1 MRRFLTLAFVST
13 ILLSCG
19 NNDSFVIDGYA
30 ESADDGDTITLAYS
44 SDGKQIAIT
53 DRAVVKNHRFRFE
66 GKTEKDRIF
75 YIGHKKNGQQL
86 YTLFFLEK
94 GNISANIGKE
104 RCRIGGTPLNDLYNS
119 ATDSIR
125 HYTKELDSIRY
136 RIKCDSRPFGCNME
150 EHCLSGFNVQNRM
163 TEYIRSAINGNID
176 NVFGL
181 YMLVVY
187 NSLFDADEFSRI
199 AGNIPEE
206 NTDRENNCLY
216 DIIMEIKNDRQSPE
230 NIEDIMNAANDVYYS
245 H

>member
-1 MRRFLTLAFVST
+1 MKRFLAFAFVST
-13 ILLSCG
+13 MLLACS
-19 NNDSFVIDGYA
+19 NRDKFEIDGYA
-30 ESADDGDTITLAYS
+30 ENANDGDTIALAYS
-44 SDGKQIAIT
+44 SDGRHIIIS
-53 DRAVVKNHRFRFE
+53 DRTIVKNRRFCFE
-66 GKTEKDRIF
+66 GKTEKGRIF
-75 YIGHKKNGQQL
+75 YIVHKVSGQPV

-104 RCRIGGTPLNDLYNS
+104 GCRIGGTPLNDLYNS
-119 ATDSIR
+119 ATDSIKR
-125 HYTKELDSIRY
+125 YTEELDSIRY
-136 RIKCDSRPFGCNME
+136 RMKCDSRPFGCNME

-187 NSLFDADEFSRI
+187 NSLFDADEFSGI

>member
-1 MRRFLTLAFVST
+1 MIRFLTLAFVST
-13 ILLSCG
+13 ILLACS
-19 NNDSFVIDGYA
+19 NSENYRINGYA
-30 ESADDGDTITLAYS
+30 ENANDGDTIALAYS
-44 SDGKQIAIT
+44 CDGRHIIISDRTI
-53 DRAVVKNHRFRFE
+53 VKNRCFCFE
-66 GKTEKDRIF
+66 GKTEKGRIF
-75 YIGHKKNGQQL
+75 YIGHKEEGEL
-86 YTLFFLEK
+86 RYTLFFLEK

-104 RCRIGGTPLNDLYNS
+104 GCRIGGTPLNDLYNS
-119 ATDSIR
+119 ATDSIK
-125 HYTKELDSIRY
+125 HYTEELDSIRY
-136 RIKCDSRPFGCNME
+136 RMKCDSRPFGCNIE
-150 EHCLSGFNVQNRM
+150 EHCVSGFNVQSRM

-230 NIEDIMNAANDVYYS
+230 NIEDIMNTANEVYYS

>member
-13 ILLSCG
+13 ILLAC
-19 NNDSFVIDGYA
+19 NNSENYRIDGYA
-30 ESADDGDTITLAYS
+30 EDANDGDTVTLAYS
-44 SDGKQIAIT
+44 SDGKQIEIT
-53 DRAVVKNHRFRFE
+53 DRAVVKNHRFHFE
-66 GKTEKDRIF
+66 GKTEKGRMF
-75 YIGHKKNGQQL
+75 YIGHKEEGEL
-86 YTLFFLEK
+86 RYTLFFLEK
-94 GNISANIGKE
+94 GNISADICKDG
-104 RCRIGGTPLNDLYNS
+104 CRIGGTPLNDLYNS

-125 HYTKELDSIRY
+125 HYTKELDSTRY
-136 RIKCDSRPFGCNME
+136 RIKCDNRPFGCNME
-150 EHCLSGFNVQNRM
+150 EHCLSGFNVQSRM

-206 NTDRENNCLY
+206 NIDRENNRLY
-216 DIIMEIKNDRQSPE
+216 DIIMEIKNDWQSPE
-230 NIEDIMNAANDVYYS
+230 NIEDVMNAANDVYYF

>member
-13 ILLSCG
+13 ILLAC
-19 NNDSFVIDGYA
+19 NNSENYRIDGYA
-30 ESADDGDTITLAYS
+30 EDANDGDTVTLAYS
-44 SDGKQIAIT
+44 SDGKQIEIT
-53 DRAVVKNHRFRFE
+53 DRTVVKNHRFRFE
-66 GKTEKDRIF
+66 GKTEKGRIF

-94 GNISANIGKE
+94 GNISADICKDG
-104 RCRIGGTPLNDLYNS
+104 CRIGGTPLNDLYSS
-119 ATDSIR
+119 ATDSIK
-125 HYTKELDSIRY
+125 HYTEELDSIRY
-136 RIKCDSRPFGCNME
+136 RMKCDSRPFGCNIE
-150 EHCLSGFNVQNRM
+150 EHCVSGFNVQSRM

-206 NTDRENNCLY
+206 NIDRENNRLY

-230 NIEDIMNAANDVYYS
+230 NIEDVMNAANDVYYF

>member
-1 MRRFLTLAFVST
+1 MIRFLTLAFVST
-13 ILLSCG
+13 ILLAC
-19 NNDSFVIDGYA
+19 NNSENYRIDGYA
-30 ESADDGDTITLAYS
+30 EDANDGDTIALAYS
-44 SDGKQIAIT
+44 SDGRHIIIS
-53 DRAVVKNHRFRFE
+53 DRTIVKNRRFCFE
-66 GKTEKDRIF
+66 GKTEKGRIF
-75 YIGHKKNGQQL
+75 YIVHKVSEQPV

-94 GNISANIGKE
+94 GNISANIDKE
-104 RCRIGGTPLNDLYNS
+104 RCRIGGTPLNDLYSS
-119 ATDSIR
+119 ATDSIK
-125 HYTKELDSIRY
+125 HYTEELDSIRY
-136 RIKCDSRPFGCNME
+136 RMKCDSRPFGCNIE
-150 EHCLSGFNVQNRM
+150 EHCVSGFNVQSRM

-187 NSLFDADEFSRI
+187 NNMFDADEFSRI

-230 NIEDIMNAANDVYYS
+230 NIEDVMNAANEVYYS